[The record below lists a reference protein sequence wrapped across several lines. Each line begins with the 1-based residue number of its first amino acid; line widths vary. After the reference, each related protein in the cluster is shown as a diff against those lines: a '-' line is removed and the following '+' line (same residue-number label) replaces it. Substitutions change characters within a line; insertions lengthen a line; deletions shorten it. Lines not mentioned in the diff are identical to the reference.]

1 MSSVVENISHAAQR
15 QAFSVLADGFLK
27 HLDKTEDRTATY
39 MKLVDEA
46 AKFYGDGA
54 DKSKLDAA
62 RKALQQLSIELE
74 QLSQGPLP
82 KASALSTRQAA
93 RIDTKVKAL
102 VAAIAPLNT

>member
-1 MSSVVENISHAAQR
+1 MAGIVSATQAQI
-15 QAFSVLADGFLK
+15 A
-27 HLDKTEDRTATY
+27 
-39 MKLVDEA
+39 
-46 AKFYGDGA
+46 
-54 DKSKLDAA
+54 AA

-82 KASALSTRQAA
+82 PAASALSTRQAA